1 MLDELC
7 CNTKMFIG
15 LLYPYNFTRDNV
27 KMMCCYIKWLYPP

>member
-7 CNTKMFIG
+7 INTKMFIG

-27 KMMCCYIKWLYPP
+27 KMMCNIPGYILLN